1 MIQVRRRAF
10 LSFLAFSLA
19 TLRLACSS
27 DGGDATNT
35 GGALDTT
42 AQAQDSDAS
51 QATAADLPDVIVTY
65 SVLASIVRELVEG
78 VADVVT
84 IIPDGRN
91 PHDFEPSAK
100 DIEAINNAAFV
111 VANGLGFDEGL
122 DASLE
127 KLRDEKGPVFF
138 VGERVTVREMA
149 KENSDH
155 NGDGNDH
162 SDDHHRDDHHG
173 DGDPHV
179 WMSPATMIEM
189 LPELADELGAVLG
202 TDLSASLAAVTA
214 DLTAL
219 DAEVAAIMSGVKKCE
234 LVTGHHEMG
243 YFAERYGCELIGAI
257 IPSTTTTAEA
267 SAGELA
273 KLKEVILEHGTKVVF
288 VTLGTPQAVAAQIA
302 KETGASLVELPTD
315 SMGTATSYAEFMK
328 SIANRIA
335 DALK

>member
-1 MIQVRRRAF
+1 
-10 LSFLAFSLA
+10 
-19 TLRLACSS
+19 
-27 DGGDATNT
+27 
-35 GGALDTT
+35 
-42 AQAQDSDAS
+42 
-51 QATAADLPDVIVTY
+51 
-65 SVLASIVRELVEG
+65 
-78 VADVVT
+78 
-84 IIPDGRN
+84 
-91 PHDFEPSAK
+91 
-100 DIEAINNAAFV
+100 
-111 VANGLGFDEGL
+111 
-122 DASLE
+122 
-127 KLRDEKGPVFF
+127 
-138 VGERVTVREMA
+138 
-149 KENSDH
+149 
-155 NGDGNDH
+155 
-162 SDDHHRDDHHG
+162 
-173 DGDPHV
+173 
-179 WMSPATMIEM
+179 MSPATMIEM

-234 LVTGHHEMG
+234 FVTGHDEMG
-243 YFAERYGCELIGAI
+243 YFAGRYGCELIGAI

-288 VTLGTPQAVAAQIA
+288 VTLGTPRAVAAQIA